1 MGGRGVVSTS
11 PDACTVHTARA
22 LDTLA
27 LFAAPGRRRPRRLHA
42 GWYDEM
48 RPHRTIHVV
57 LPAEGLAV
65 LRGLARAAGATYFTA
80 IMALVQLWQA
90 RVTGKRDIVTN
101 WAAAQQGVC
110 VCVRVCVC
118 VCVVGVGLGG
128 PLCLGPGFNGPA
140 AEAFAFFAFCPF
152 SIHVF

>member
-118 VCVVGVGLGG
+118 VCGGGGVRGPTLLGAWIQRPG
-128 PLCLGPGFNGPA
+128 CRGFCLFRLL
-140 AEAFAFFAFCPF
+140 
-152 SIHVF
+152 SL